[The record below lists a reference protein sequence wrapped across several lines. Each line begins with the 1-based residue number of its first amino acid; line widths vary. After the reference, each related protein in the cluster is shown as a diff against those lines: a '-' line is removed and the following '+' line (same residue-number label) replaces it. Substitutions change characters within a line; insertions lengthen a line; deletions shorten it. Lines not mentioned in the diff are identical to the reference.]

1 MSDGGRVETK
11 GTNQMTSATAFYLDG
26 LLSWAKLNQA
36 ERVWICANRPE
47 AAPRGAM
54 LDFMGA

>member
-1 MSDGGRVETK
+1 MVGGSKRK
-11 GTNQMTSATAFYLDG
+11 GLNQMTRATAFYLDG